1 MVNDERP
8 QHYGFYN
15 DWDLQPLAIYNPW
28 VNGFGIV

>member
-1 MVNDERP
+1 MMKGRNIM
-8 QHYGFYN
+8 GFYN